1 MKTAITII
9 SKAAAAAALALLVLF
24 LVSCGKSGPATKP
37 ADVDYY
43 TCTMHP
49 SVKSQDPNGKCPI
62 CSMNLVPVMKK
73 AGHAGQMP
81 GMPMESMGT
90 NETEKPTEFMV
101 PVQRLQQIGVTYAA
115 VEKRPFSHTV
125 RTVGTVAYDKQRH
138 WDYVARVEGYV
149 DKLFVFSRGETVEK
163 NAPLLTIYSPDLLTT
178 QKEFVDLLQRREEAR
193 ARGNEAVQEST
204 DRLVESARQ
213 RLRLWNIG
221 EQQIAELEKTRKPEE
236 RLTV

>member
-193 ARGNEAVQEST
+193 ARGN
-204 DRLVESARQ
+204 
-213 RLRLWNIG
+213 
-221 EQQIAELEKTRKPEE
+221 
-236 RLTV
+236 